1 VRLILRIA
9 VVLSALTLP
18 ALAQPLAAQMEAAR
32 QADVNQRIAQRLDIL
47 AGDPA
52 APVIGNPKAPITI
65 IEFFDYTCPYC
76 KAAEPKLEAL
86 VARDRGVK
94 VVLKEFPILAPV
106 SLVASRAALAAAKQ
120 GKYRAFHNAMM
131 RYQGLLTQ
139 MDILDMAK
147 ASGVDIARM
156 KRDMDSAD
164 VSNQIISVFNQA
176 RGIRVFQ
183 TPAFIVAGP
192 KGARIL
198 NSESASIDFAR
209 EVAAARR

>member
-1 VRLILRIA
+1 MRAALIALMLLA
-9 VVLSALTLP
+9 VP
-18 ALAQPLAAQMEAAR
+18 AAAQPLAQQIEAAR

-52 APVIGNPKAPITI
+52 APVIGNPKAPVTI

-76 KAAEPKLEAL
+76 KAAEPRLEAL
-86 VARDRGVK
+86 VARGGVK
-94 VVLKEFPILAPV
+94 LVLKEFPILAPV

-147 ASGVDIARM
+147 ASGVDVARM

-183 TPAFIVAGP
+183 TPAFIMVGP

-198 NSESASIDFAR
+198 NSESAAIDFAR